1 MHVVLVGI
9 PCPMKLG
16 RVLWRWMYD
25 HIAHTHPLRSAYVPL
40 GVYEISQSAIIN
52 FNIPGIQK
60 TVPDA

>member
-1 MHVVLVGI
+1 
-9 PCPMKLG
+9 MKLG
-16 RVLWRWMYD
+16 RVLWRWMSD